1 MLLVASAACQTSGQ
15 TSQFLRLFQNLL
27 SRRNSDLSEDNA
39 IMARFFTRLEQLEE
53 EPAEGRNIDSDFPLV
68 QEPLAEAEKNKH
80 EHEQNSVHDHWA
92 TSKHSHSHAEV
103 TLGHGDHVHVHN
115 AHVHVLLEM

>member
-1 MLLVASAACQTSGQ
+1 MLLVASAACQTSK
-15 TSQFLRLFQNLL
+15 FLRLFQNLL

-39 IMARFFTRLEQLEE
+39 IMARFFTRLEQLGEE
-53 EPAEGRNIDSDFPLV
+53 EPAQGRNIDSDFPVV

-103 TLGHGDHVHVHN
+103 TLGHGDTVLVHN
-115 AHVHVLLEM
+115 VHVHVLLEM